1 MLYRMVNSLDAVY
14 SALAD
19 PTRRNMVESLRSGP
33 LSVTELGQPLSMTL
47 AAVGKHIA
55 VLEAAGVIRT
65 SKTGR
70 VRSCALVP
78 RGLSGAGEWLAE
90 QELFWNNRLDALEE
104 HLALDQHLKEDP

>member
-1 MLYRMVNSLDAVY
+1 MVNNLDAVY

-104 HLALDQHLKEDP
+104 HLALDQYLKEDP

>member
-1 MLYRMVNSLDAVY
+1 MVNNLDAVY

-33 LSVTELGQPLSMTL
+33 LSVTKLGQPLSMTL

>member
-1 MLYRMVNSLDAVY
+1 MVNNLDAVY

>member
-1 MLYRMVNSLDAVY
+1 MVNNLDAVY

-55 VLEAAGVIRT
+55 VLEAAGIIRT

-78 RGLSGAGEWLAE
+78 RGLSGAGDWLAE

-104 HLALDQHLKEDP
+104 HLALDQHLKENP